1 MTTTPVT
8 LTTEAFQ
15 SALANYIDETK
26 PDPIVKR
33 QLESWTLT
41 WENEEA
47 ETPAAAAAA
56 AAAVEDLFGDNNDDN
71 GDKDTSDLWR
81 NLNHRLQG
89 SLTIQGEY
97 VSVKLQFGCAWKGFD
112 DSNTTAAAA
121 AAAAAATTTTTTKE
135 MTKKASNNNGILL
148 YCCRVCSAKLVNPSD
163 SVDKTERKIRQKM
176 MQRLQQDSY
185 ISKLLALGSQKKST
199 DTPTFDPTLAK
210 ARIHVNETKFVLE
223 ERVDVSETVAEALRR
238 ALWSSA
244 ESSLDMVEVLLAL
257 PALPG
262 TNHQPKNSSNSQSTT
277 TTPLANR
284 AKLRMLED
292 AMVDECEKE
301 GEGELIQELSI
312 DETKRDDGKKSS
324 DDDGN
329 VKQPHKHKKKKSR
342 SKR

>member
-41 WENEEA
+41 WENEET
-47 ETPAAAAAA
+47 ETATT
-56 AAAVEDLFGDNNDDN
+56 VEDLFGGNNDDN
-71 GDKDTSDLWR
+71 GDKDTPDLWR
-81 NLNHRLQG
+81 DLNHRLQG

-97 VSVKLQFGCAWKGFD
+97 VSVKLQFGCAWRSFD
-112 DSNTTAAAA
+112 DNNTTAA
-121 AAAAAATTTTTTKE
+121 TTTKE
-135 MTKKASNNNGILL
+135 TTKKSSNNNGILL
-148 YCCRVCSAKLVNPSD
+148 FSCRVRSAKFLNPSD